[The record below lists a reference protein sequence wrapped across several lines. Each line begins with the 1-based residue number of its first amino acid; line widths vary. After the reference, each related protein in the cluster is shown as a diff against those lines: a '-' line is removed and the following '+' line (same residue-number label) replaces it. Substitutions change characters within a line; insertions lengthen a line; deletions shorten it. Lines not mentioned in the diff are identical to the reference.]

1 VLYSEKTLTIPTE
14 FTLFG
19 HKYKIVLEKDLIT
32 TESAYGTASEDL
44 KLIRLQDVGDVL
56 RTYTDEDGKKENVK
70 LTITDETVI
79 ETFFHEITHIILS
92 SMGDDKLSENEKLVN
107 IMGKAWLEIY
117 LSLKYEKDS
126 NKKEV

>member
-1 VLYSEKTLTIPTE
+1 MLYSEKTLTIPTE

>member
-1 VLYSEKTLTIPTE
+1 M
-14 FTLFG
+14 
-19 HKYKIVLEKDLIT
+19 
-32 TESAYGTASEDL
+32 
-44 KLIRLQDVGDVL
+44 
-56 RTYTDEDGKKENVK
+56 

-79 ETFFHEITHIILS
+79 ETFFHEITHIILDAMGED
-92 SMGDDKLSENEKLVN
+92 SMSENEKLVN

>member
-1 VLYSEKTLTIPTE
+1 MIRIQGVGQVLK
-14 FTLFG
+14 
-19 HKYKIVLEKDLIT
+19 
-32 TESAYGTASEDL
+32 
-44 KLIRLQDVGDVL
+44 
-56 RTYTDEDGKKENVK
+56 TYTDDDGQEEKVM

-79 ETFFHEITHIILS
+79 ETFFHEITHIILD
-92 SMGDDKLSENEKLVN
+92 SMGEDSMSENEKLVN

>member
-1 VLYSEKTLTIPTE
+1 MLYSEKTLTIPTE

-32 TESAYGTASEDL
+32 TEAAYGTAAEDL
-44 KLIRLQDVGDVL
+44 KLIRIQDVGQVL
-56 RTYTDEDGKKENVK
+56 KIYTDDSGKEEKVM

-79 ETFFHEITHIILS
+79 ETFFHEITHIILD
-92 SMGDDKLSENEKLVN
+92 SMGEDSISENEKLVN